1 MKELSLENLYLFFV
15 LALGFL
21 AIADL
26 IVGVSNDA
34 VNFLS
39 SAIGSKAV
47 SFKKIMIIASFGI
60 ALGAIFS
67 SGMMEVARKGIFNP
81 ELYYFDEIM
90 IIFLAVMITDI
101 LLLDFFNTLGLPT
114 STTVS
119 IVFELLGAAVSIAAY
134 KIWENSQSI
143 NELITYI
150 NYSKATQIILGI
162 ILSVF
167 IAFTIGAIVQ
177 WVSRLILSFDFKRNS
192 NIVSSIFGGIA
203 ITSITY
209 FILIKGIKGTS
220 YSEITFNYFQGETIN
235 NLIES
240 NASQIIIYLT
250 VIWSLIS
257 FFLIEVYKTNIYKI
271 IILVGT
277 FALALAFAGNDL
289 VNFIGVPIAAWQ
301 SYEAWTISGI
311 PADQLSMGILS
322 SKVETP
328 NLILFFA
335 GAIMVI
341 TLWFSSRAK
350 NVLKTSIDLSDQS
363 EIKEK
368 FKANILAKYLV
379 TFFVELNNGI
389 QKIVPAKIKEIIE
402 NRFAP
407 SNQLLLSNTIIEKPA
422 FDMVRASVNLIVAS
436 ILISIATSYKL
447 PLSTTYVTFM
457 VAMGTSLS
465 DRAWGSESAIFRVS
479 GVLNVIG
486 GWFITAIV
494 AFSAAALVALLM
506 ETSLF
511 FMPILFL
518 FTCFLLYR
526 NYLRYNKEAKK
537 VKLEN
542 EILEIEK
549 NTLEGVIN
557 ESSKNIENVLNRSV
571 KIFTLTT
578 EGISKSDIKL
588 LKKNSRQVTKLS
600 DEVDELQEN
609 IFNYLKS
616 NKKANKKATEFYLI
630 ILEKLTQITKRLS
643 KISKITL
650 KHVDEDRRKLPL
662 SNIKVLLGLDINFKR
677 LFESVINIFI
687 NKDFKKIEDVL
698 LDIIQA
704 RDEIENQI
712 KRYKEENQNNKR
724 YDKLH
729 LEILSICSEILNA
742 IKQLLENYYSIKS
755 ETELK

>member
-1 MKELSLENLYLFFV
+1 MENLYLFFV

-220 YSEITFNYFQGETIN
+220 YSEITFDYFQGETIN
-235 NLIES
+235 NLIER
-240 NASQIIIYLT
+240 NASQIILYLT
-250 VIWSLIS
+250 LIWSLIS
-257 FFLIEVYKTNIYKI
+257 FFLIEVYRTNIYKI

-557 ESSKNIENVLNRSV
+557 ESSKNIENVLNRSI

-662 SNIKVLLGLDINFKR
+662 SNIKVLLGLDLNFKR

>member
-220 YSEITFNYFQGETIN
+220 YSEITFDYFQGETIN

-250 VIWSLIS
+250 LIWSLIS
-257 FFLIEVYKTNIYKI
+257 FFFIEVYKTNIYKI

-486 GWFITAIV
+486 GWFVTAIV

-549 NTLEGVIN
+549 NTLDGVIN
-557 ESSKNIENVLNRSV
+557 ESSKNIENVLNRSI

-662 SNIKVLLGLDINFKR
+662 SNIKVLLGLDLNFKR
-677 LFESVINIFI
+677 LFENVINIFI

-698 LDIIQA
+698 LDIIKA

-712 KRYKEENQNNKR
+712 KRYKEENQDNKR

-729 LEILSICSEILNA
+729 LEILSLCSEILNA
-742 IKQLLENYYSIKS
+742 LKQLLENYYSIKS

>member
-1 MKELSLENLYLFFV
+1 MENLYLFFV

-177 WVSRLILSFDFKRNS
+177 WVSRLILSFDFKRKS

-220 YSEITFNYFQGETIN
+220 YSEITFDYFQGETIN

-250 VIWSLIS
+250 LIWSLIS
-257 FFLIEVYKTNIYKI
+257 FFLIIVYRTNIYKI

-379 TFFVELNNGI
+379 TFFVGLNSGV

-549 NTLEGVIN
+549 NTLDGVIN
-557 ESSKNIENVLNRSV
+557 ESSKNIENVLNRSI

-630 ILEKLTQITKRLS
+630 ILEKLTQITKRLN

-662 SNIKVLLGLDINFKR
+662 SNIKVLLGLDLNFKR

-712 KRYKEENQNNKR
+712 KRYIEENQDKKK

-729 LEILSICSEILNA
+729 LEILSLCSEVLNA
-742 IKQLLENYYSIKS
+742 LKQLLENYYSIKS

>member
-1 MKELSLENLYLFFV
+1 MENLYLFFV

-177 WVSRLILSFDFKRNS
+177 WLSRLILSFDFKRKS

-220 YSEITFNYFQGETIN
+220 YSEITFDYFQGETIN
-235 NLIES
+235 NLIER

-250 VIWSLIS
+250 LIWSLMS
-257 FFLIEVYKTNIYKI
+257 FFLIEVYRTNIYKI

-335 GAIMVI
+335 GTIMVI

-379 TFFVELNNGI
+379 KFFVKLNSGI

-486 GWFITAIV
+486 GWFITAII

-518 FTCFLLYR
+518 FTCILLYR

-537 VKLEN
+537 LKLEN

-549 NTLEGVIN
+549 NTLDGVIK
-557 ESSKNIENVLNRSV
+557 ESSKNIENVLNRSI
-571 KIFTLTT
+571 KIFTFTT

-588 LKKNSRQVTKLS
+588 LKKNSRQITKLS

-630 ILEKLTQITKRLS
+630 ILDKLTQITKRLR

-662 SNIKVLLGLDINFKR
+662 SNIKVLLGLDLNFKR

-704 RDEIENQI
+704 MDEIENQI
-712 KRYKEENQNNKR
+712 KRYKEENQDNKR

-729 LEILSICSEILNA
+729 LEILSLCSEILTA
-742 IKQLLENYYSIKS
+742 LKELLENYYSIKS

>member
-1 MKELSLENLYLFFV
+1 MENLYLFFV

-220 YSEITFNYFQGETIN
+220 YSEITFDYFQGETIN
-235 NLIES
+235 NLIER
-240 NASQIIIYLT
+240 NASQIILYLT
-250 VIWSLIS
+250 LIWSLIS
-257 FFLIEVYKTNIYKI
+257 FFLIEVYRTNIYKI

-549 NTLEGVIN
+549 NTLDGVIN
-557 ESSKNIENVLNRSV
+557 ESSKNIENVLNRSI

-662 SNIKVLLGLDINFKR
+662 SNIKVLLGLDLNFKR

-704 RDEIENQI
+704 RDEIKNQI
-712 KRYKEENQNNKR
+712 KRYKEENQDNKR
-724 YDKLH
+724 YGKLH
-729 LEILSICSEILNA
+729 LEILSLCSEILNA
-742 IKQLLENYYSIKS
+742 LKQLLENYYSIKS

>member
-1 MKELSLENLYLFFV
+1 VKELSLENLYLFFV

-220 YSEITFNYFQGETIN
+220 YSEITFDYFQGETIN
-235 NLIES
+235 NLIER
-240 NASQIIIYLT
+240 NASQIILYLT
-250 VIWSLIS
+250 LIWSLIS
-257 FFLIEVYKTNIYKI
+257 FFLIEVYRTNIYKI

-379 TFFVELNNGI
+379 TFFIGLNSGI

-402 NRFAP
+402 TRFAP

-557 ESSKNIENVLNRSV
+557 ESSKNIENVLNRSI

-662 SNIKVLLGLDINFKR
+662 SNIKVLLGLDLNFKR

-704 RDEIENQI
+704 RDKIENQI
-712 KRYKEENQNNKR
+712 KRYKEENQDNKR

-729 LEILSICSEILNA
+729 LEILSLCSEILNA
-742 IKQLLENYYSIKS
+742 LKQLLENYYSIKS

>member
-220 YSEITFNYFQGETIN
+220 YSEITFDYFQGETIN
-235 NLIES
+235 NLIER
-240 NASQIIIYLT
+240 NASQIILYLT
-250 VIWSLIS
+250 LIWSLIS
-257 FFLIEVYKTNIYKI
+257 FFLIEVYRTNIYKI

-379 TFFVELNNGI
+379 TFFIGLNSGI

-549 NTLEGVIN
+549 NTLDGVIN
-557 ESSKNIENVLNRSV
+557 ESSKNIENVLNRSI

-662 SNIKVLLGLDINFKR
+662 SNIKVLLGLDLNFKR

-704 RDEIENQI
+704 RDKIENQI
-712 KRYKEENQNNKR
+712 KRYKEENQDNKR

-729 LEILSICSEILNA
+729 LEILSLCSEILNA
-742 IKQLLENYYSIKS
+742 LKQLLENYYSIKS

>member
-220 YSEITFNYFQGETIN
+220 YSEITFDYFQGETIN

-250 VIWSLIS
+250 LIWSLIS

-549 NTLEGVIN
+549 NTLDGVIN
-557 ESSKNIENVLNRSV
+557 ESSKNIENVLNRSI

-712 KRYKEENQNNKR
+712 KRYKEENQDNKR

-729 LEILSICSEILNA
+729 LEILSLCSEILNA
-742 IKQLLENYYSIKS
+742 LKQLLENYYSIKS

>member
-1 MKELSLENLYLFFV
+1 MENLYLFFV

-220 YSEITFNYFQGETIN
+220 YSEITFDYFQGETIN

-301 SYEAWTISGI
+301 SYEAWTISGV

-486 GWFITAIV
+486 GWFITAVV

-526 NYLRYNKEAKK
+526 NYLRYDKEAKK
-537 VKLEN
+537 VKIEN

-549 NTLEGVIN
+549 NTLDGVIN
-557 ESSKNIENVLNRSV
+557 ESSKNIENVLNRSI

-578 EGISKSDIKL
+578 EGISKSNIKL

-662 SNIKVLLGLDINFKR
+662 SNIKVLLGLDLNFKR

>member
-220 YSEITFNYFQGETIN
+220 YSEITFDYFQGETIN
-235 NLIES
+235 NLIER
-240 NASQIIIYLT
+240 NASQIILYLT
-250 VIWSLIS
+250 LIWSLIS
-257 FFLIEVYKTNIYKI
+257 FFLIEVYRTNIYKI

-557 ESSKNIENVLNRSV
+557 ESSKNIENVLNRSI

-662 SNIKVLLGLDINFKR
+662 SNIKVLLGLDLNFKR

-704 RDEIENQI
+704 RDKIENQI
-712 KRYKEENQNNKR
+712 KRYKEENQDNKR

-729 LEILSICSEILNA
+729 LEILSLCSEILNA
-742 IKQLLENYYSIKS
+742 LKQLLENYYSIKS

>member
-1 MKELSLENLYLFFV
+1 MENLYLFFV

-220 YSEITFNYFQGETIN
+220 YSEITFDYFQGETIN
-235 NLIES
+235 NLIER
-240 NASQIIIYLT
+240 NASQIILYLT
-250 VIWSLIS
+250 LIWSLIS
-257 FFLIEVYKTNIYKI
+257 FFLIEVYRTNIYKI

-379 TFFVELNNGI
+379 TFFIGLNSGI

-402 NRFAP
+402 TRFAP

-537 VKLEN
+537 AKLEN

-557 ESSKNIENVLNRSV
+557 ESSKNIENVLNRSI

-662 SNIKVLLGLDINFKR
+662 SNIKVLLGLDLNFKR

>member
-220 YSEITFNYFQGETIN
+220 YSEITFDYFQGETIN

-250 VIWSLIS
+250 LIWSLIS
-257 FFLIEVYKTNIYKI
+257 FFFIEVYKTNIYKI

-379 TFFVELNNGI
+379 TFFVGLNSGI

-402 NRFAP
+402 TRFAP

-549 NTLEGVIN
+549 NTLDGVIN
-557 ESSKNIENVLNRSV
+557 ESSKNIENVLNRSI

-650 KHVDEDRRKLPL
+650 KHVDADRRKLPL
-662 SNIKVLLGLDINFKR
+662 SNIKVLLGLDLNFKR

-712 KRYKEENQNNKR
+712 KRYKEENQDNKR

-729 LEILSICSEILNA
+729 LEILSLCSEILNA
-742 IKQLLENYYSIKS
+742 LKQLLENYYSIKS

>member
-1 MKELSLENLYLFFV
+1 MENLYLFFV

-220 YSEITFNYFQGETIN
+220 YSEITFDYFQGETIN

-250 VIWSLIS
+250 LIWSLIS

-368 FKANILAKYLV
+368 FKANMLAKYLV

-557 ESSKNIENVLNRSV
+557 ESSKNIENVLNRSI

-704 RDEIENQI
+704 RDEIKNQI
-712 KRYKEENQNNKR
+712 KRYKEENQDNKR

-729 LEILSICSEILNA
+729 LEILSLCSEILNA
-742 IKQLLENYYSIKS
+742 LKQLLENYYSIKS

>member
-1 MKELSLENLYLFFV
+1 MENLYLFFV

-220 YSEITFNYFQGETIN
+220 YSEITFDYFQGETIN

-250 VIWSLIS
+250 LIWSLIS

-379 TFFVELNNGI
+379 TFFVGLNSGI

-557 ESSKNIENVLNRSV
+557 ESSKNIENVLNRSI

-687 NKDFKKIEDVL
+687 NKDFKKIEDIL

-742 IKQLLENYYSIKS
+742 LKQLLENYYSIKS

>member
-15 LALGFL
+15 FALGFL

-143 NELITYI
+143 NELINYI

-177 WVSRLILSFDFKRNS
+177 WLSRLILSFDFKRNS

-220 YSEITFNYFQGETIN
+220 YSEITLDYFQGETIN
-235 NLIES
+235 NVIES
-240 NASQIIIYLT
+240 NAAQIILYLT
-250 VIWSLIS
+250 LIWSSIS
-257 FFLIEVYKTNIYKI
+257 YFLIEVYKTNIYKI
-271 IILVGT
+271 IILIGT

-368 FKANILAKYLV
+368 FKANRLAKFLV
-379 TFFVELNNGI
+379 MFVVRLNSGV
-389 QKIVPAKIKEIIE
+389 QKIIPVKIKEIIE

-506 ETSLF
+506 ETSLY

-537 VKLEN
+537 IKSEN

-549 NTLEGVIN
+549 NTLDGVIK

-571 KIFTLTT
+571 KIFTYTT
-578 EGISKSDIKL
+578 EGVSKNDIKL
-588 LKKNSRQVTKLS
+588 LKKNTSQVTKLS
-600 DEVDELQEN
+600 DEVNELQEN

-630 ILEKLTQITKRLS
+630 ILEKLTQITKRLR

-662 SNIKVLLGLDINFKR
+662 SNIKVLLGLDLNFKR
-677 LFESVINIFI
+677 LFESVIHIFI
-687 NKDFKKIEDVL
+687 NKDFKKIEDIL
-698 LDIIQA
+698 LVIIQA
-704 RDEIENQI
+704 MDEIENQI
-712 KRYKEENQNNKR
+712 KRYKEENQDNKR

-729 LEILSICSEILNA
+729 VEILSLCSEILTA
-742 IKQLLENYYSIKS
+742 LKELLENYYSIKS

>member
-630 ILEKLTQITKRLS
+630 ILEKLTQITKRLR

-662 SNIKVLLGLDINFKR
+662 SNIKVLLGLDLNFKR

-704 RDEIENQI
+704 RDEIESQI
-712 KRYKEENQNNKR
+712 KRYIEENQDKKK

-729 LEILSICSEILNA
+729 LEILSLCSEVLNA
-742 IKQLLENYYSIKS
+742 LKQLLENYYSIKS

>member
-1 MKELSLENLYLFFV
+1 M
-15 LALGFL
+15 
-21 AIADL
+21 
-26 IVGVSNDA
+26 
-34 VNFLS
+34 
-39 SAIGSKAV
+39 

-192 NIVSSIFGGIA
+192 IIVSSIFGGIA

-257 FFLIEVYKTNIYKI
+257 FFLIEVYRTNIYKI

-379 TFFVELNNGI
+379 TFFVGLNSGI

-402 NRFAP
+402 TRFAP

-422 FDMVRASVNLIVAS
+422 FDVVRASVNLIVAS

-537 VKLEN
+537 AKLEN

-662 SNIKVLLGLDINFKR
+662 SNIKVLLGLDLNFKR

-729 LEILSICSEILNA
+729 LEILSLCSEILNA
-742 IKQLLENYYSIKS
+742 LKQLLENYYSIKS
-755 ETELK
+755 ETKLK

>member
-220 YSEITFNYFQGETIN
+220 YSEITFDYFQGETIN

-250 VIWSLIS
+250 LIWSLIS

-379 TFFVELNNGI
+379 TFFVGLNNGI

-549 NTLEGVIN
+549 NTLDGVIN
-557 ESSKNIENVLNRSV
+557 ESSKNIENVLNRSI

-662 SNIKVLLGLDINFKR
+662 SNIKVLLGLDLNFKR

-712 KRYKEENQNNKR
+712 KRYKEENQDNKR

-729 LEILSICSEILNA
+729 LEILSLCSEILNA
-742 IKQLLENYYSIKS
+742 LKQLLENYYSIKS

>member
-143 NELITYI
+143 NELINYI

-177 WVSRLILSFDFKRNS
+177 WVSRFILSFDFKRNS
-192 NIVSSIFGGIA
+192 NIISSIFGGIA

-220 YSEITFNYFQGETIN
+220 YSEITFGYFQNRTIN
-235 NLIES
+235 NIIES
-240 NASQIIIYLT
+240 NAAQIILYLT
-250 VIWSLIS
+250 IIWSSIS
-257 FFLIEVYKTNIYKI
+257 YFLIEVYKTNIYKI
-271 IILVGT
+271 IILIGT

-328 NLILFFA
+328 NLILFIA
-335 GAIMVI
+335 GAVMVI

-368 FKANILAKYLV
+368 FKANRLAKFLV
-379 TFFVELNNGI
+379 VFVVRLNSGV
-389 QKIVPAKIKEIIE
+389 QKIIPVKIREIIE

-422 FDMVRASVNLIVAS
+422 FDIVRASVNLIVAS

-506 ETSLF
+506 ETSLY

-526 NYLRYNKEAKK
+526 NYLRYNKDAKK
-537 VKLEN
+537 IKSEN
-542 EILEIEK
+542 QILEIEK
-549 NTLEGVIN
+549 NTLDGVIK
-557 ESSKNIENVLNRSV
+557 ESSKNIENVLNRSIKV
-571 KIFTLTT
+571 FTYTT
-578 EGISKSDIKL
+578 EGVSKNDIKS
-588 LKKNSRQVTKLS
+588 LKKNTSQVTKLS
-600 DEVDELQEN
+600 DEVNELQEN

-630 ILEKLTQITKRLS
+630 ILEKLTQITKKLR

-662 SNIKVLLGLDINFKR
+662 SNIKVLLGLDLKFKR
-677 LFESVINIFI
+677 LFEDVINIFI
-687 NKDFKKIEDVL
+687 NKDFRKIEDVL
-698 LDIIQA
+698 LGIIQA
-704 RDEIENQI
+704 KDRIENQI
-712 KRYKEENQNNKR
+712 KRYKEENQGSKR
-724 YDKLH
+724 YDKLQ
-729 LEILSICSEILNA
+729 LEILTLCSEILTA
-742 IKQLLENYYSIKS
+742 LKELLESYYSIKS

>member
-220 YSEITFNYFQGETIN
+220 YSEITFDYFQGETIN
-235 NLIES
+235 NLIER
-240 NASQIIIYLT
+240 NASQIILYLT
-250 VIWSLIS
+250 LIWSLIS
-257 FFLIEVYKTNIYKI
+257 FFLIEVYRTNIYKI

-379 TFFVELNNGI
+379 TFFIGLNSGI

-402 NRFAP
+402 TRFAP

-557 ESSKNIENVLNRSV
+557 ESSKNIENVLNRSI

-662 SNIKVLLGLDINFKR
+662 SNIKVLLGLDLNFKR

-698 LDIIQA
+698 LDIIQS

-712 KRYKEENQNNKR
+712 KRYKEENQDNKR

-729 LEILSICSEILNA
+729 LEILSLCSEILNA
-742 IKQLLENYYSIKS
+742 LKQLLENYYSIKS

>member
-1 MKELSLENLYLFFV
+1 LENLYLFFV
-15 LALGFL
+15 FALGFL

-143 NELITYI
+143 NELINYI

-177 WVSRLILSFDFKRNS
+177 WLSRLILSFDFKRNS

-220 YSEITFNYFQGETIN
+220 YSEITLDYFQGETIN
-235 NLIES
+235 NVIES
-240 NASQIIIYLT
+240 NAAQIILYLT
-250 VIWSLIS
+250 LIWSSIS
-257 FFLIEVYKTNIYKI
+257 YFLIEVYKTNIYKI
-271 IILVGT
+271 IILIGT

-368 FKANILAKYLV
+368 FKANRLAKFLV
-379 TFFVELNNGI
+379 MFVVRLNSGV
-389 QKIVPAKIKEIIE
+389 QKIIPVKIKEIIE

-506 ETSLF
+506 ETSLY

-537 VKLEN
+537 IKSEN

-549 NTLEGVIN
+549 NTLDGVIK

-571 KIFTLTT
+571 KIFTYTT
-578 EGISKSDIKL
+578 EGVSKNDIKL
-588 LKKNSRQVTKLS
+588 LKKNTSQVTKLS
-600 DEVDELQEN
+600 DEVNELQEN

-630 ILEKLTQITKRLS
+630 ILEKLTQITKRLR

-662 SNIKVLLGLDINFKR
+662 SNIKVLLGLDLNFKR
-677 LFESVINIFI
+677 LFESVIHIFI
-687 NKDFKKIEDVL
+687 NKDFKKIEDIL

-704 RDEIENQI
+704 MDEIENQI
-712 KRYKEENQNNKR
+712 KRYKEENQDNKR

-729 LEILSICSEILNA
+729 VEILSLCSEILTA
-742 IKQLLENYYSIKS
+742 LKELLENYYSIKS

>member
-220 YSEITFNYFQGETIN
+220 YSEITFDYFQGETIN
-235 NLIES
+235 NLIER
-240 NASQIIIYLT
+240 NASQIILYLT
-250 VIWSLIS
+250 LIWSLIS
-257 FFLIEVYKTNIYKI
+257 FFLIEVYRTNIYKI

-379 TFFVELNNGI
+379 TFFIGLNSGI

-402 NRFAP
+402 TRFAP

-549 NTLEGVIN
+549 NTLDGVIN
-557 ESSKNIENVLNRSV
+557 ESSKNIENVLNRSI

-662 SNIKVLLGLDINFKR
+662 SNIKVLLGLDLNFKR

-712 KRYKEENQNNKR
+712 KRYKEENQDNKR

-729 LEILSICSEILNA
+729 LEILSLCSEILNA
-742 IKQLLENYYSIKS
+742 LKQLLENYYSIKS

>member
-1 MKELSLENLYLFFV
+1 MENLYLFFV

-220 YSEITFNYFQGETIN
+220 YSEITFDYFQGETIN
-235 NLIES
+235 NLIER

-250 VIWSLIS
+250 LIWSLIS
-257 FFLIEVYKTNIYKI
+257 FFLIEVYRTNIYKI

-379 TFFVELNNGI
+379 TFFIGLNSGI

-402 NRFAP
+402 TRFAP

-549 NTLEGVIN
+549 NTLDGVIN
-557 ESSKNIENVLNRSV
+557 ESSKNIENVLNRSI

-662 SNIKVLLGLDINFKR
+662 SNIKVLLGLDLNFKR

-704 RDEIENQI
+704 RDKIENQI
-712 KRYKEENQNNKR
+712 KRYKEENQDNKR

-729 LEILSICSEILNA
+729 LEILSLCSEILNA
-742 IKQLLENYYSIKS
+742 LKQLLENYYSIKS

>member
-220 YSEITFNYFQGETIN
+220 YSEITFDYFQGETIN

-250 VIWSLIS
+250 LIWSLIS

-379 TFFVELNNGI
+379 TFFIGLNSGI

-465 DRAWGSESAIFRVS
+465 DRAWGSESALRVS

-549 NTLEGVIN
+549 NTLDGVIN
-557 ESSKNIENVLNRSV
+557 ESSKNIENVLNRSI

-662 SNIKVLLGLDINFKR
+662 SNIKVLLGLDLNFKR

-698 LDIIQA
+698 LDIIKA

-712 KRYKEENQNNKR
+712 KRYKEENQDNKR

-729 LEILSICSEILNA
+729 LEMLSLCSEILNA

>member
-220 YSEITFNYFQGETIN
+220 YSEITFDYFQGETIN

-250 VIWSLIS
+250 LIWSLIS

-557 ESSKNIENVLNRSV
+557 ESSKNIENVLNRSI

>member
-1 MKELSLENLYLFFV
+1 MENLYLFFV

-220 YSEITFNYFQGETIN
+220 YSEISFDYFQGETIN
-235 NLIES
+235 NLIER

-250 VIWSLIS
+250 LIWSLIS
-257 FFLIEVYKTNIYKI
+257 FFLIIVYRTNIYKI

-379 TFFVELNNGI
+379 TFFVGLNSGI

-494 AFSAAALVALLM
+494 AFSSAALVALLM

-549 NTLEGVIN
+549 NTLDGVIS
-557 ESSKNIENVLNRSV
+557 ESSKNIENVLNRSI

-630 ILEKLTQITKRLS
+630 ILEKLTQITKRLN

-662 SNIKVLLGLDINFKR
+662 SNIKVLLGLDLNFKR

-704 RDEIENQI
+704 RDEIKNQI
-712 KRYKEENQNNKR
+712 KRYKEENQDNKR

-729 LEILSICSEILNA
+729 LEILSLCSEILNA
-742 IKQLLENYYSIKS
+742 LKQLLENYYSIKS

>member
-143 NELITYI
+143 NELINYI

-220 YSEITFNYFQGETIN
+220 YSEITFDYFQGETIN

-250 VIWSLIS
+250 LIWSLIS
-257 FFLIEVYKTNIYKI
+257 FFLIEVYRTNIYKI

-379 TFFVELNNGI
+379 TFFVGLNSGI

-549 NTLEGVIN
+549 NTLDGVIN
-557 ESSKNIENVLNRSV
+557 ESSKNIENVLNRSI

-616 NKKANKKATEFYLI
+616 NKKANKKGTEFYLI

-662 SNIKVLLGLDINFKR
+662 SNIKVLLGLDLNFKR
-677 LFESVINIFI
+677 LFEDVINIFV

-698 LDIIQA
+698 LGIIQA

-712 KRYKEENQNNKR
+712 KRYKEENQDNKR
-724 YDKLH
+724 YDKLQ
-729 LEILSICSEILNA
+729 LEILSLCSEVLTA
-742 IKQLLENYYSIKS
+742 LKELLENYYSIKS

>member
-15 LALGFL
+15 FALGFL

-143 NELITYI
+143 NELINYI

-177 WVSRLILSFDFKRNS
+177 WLSRLILSFDFKRNS

-220 YSEITFNYFQGETIN
+220 YSEITLDYFQGETIN
-235 NLIES
+235 NVIES
-240 NASQIIIYLT
+240 NAAQIILYLT
-250 VIWSLIS
+250 LIWSSIS
-257 FFLIEVYKTNIYKI
+257 YFLIEVYKTNIYKI
-271 IILVGT
+271 IILIGT

-368 FKANILAKYLV
+368 FKANRLAKFLV
-379 TFFVELNNGI
+379 MFVVRLNSGV
-389 QKIVPAKIKEIIE
+389 QKIIPVKIKEIIE

-506 ETSLF
+506 ETSLY

-537 VKLEN
+537 IKSEN

-549 NTLEGVIN
+549 NTLDGVIK

-571 KIFTLTT
+571 KIFTYTT
-578 EGISKSDIKL
+578 EGVSKNDIKL
-588 LKKNSRQVTKLS
+588 LKKNTSQVTKLS
-600 DEVDELQEN
+600 DEVNELQEN

-630 ILEKLTQITKRLS
+630 ILEKLTQITKRLR

-662 SNIKVLLGLDINFKR
+662 SNIKVLLGLDLNFKR
-677 LFESVINIFI
+677 LFESVIHIFI
-687 NKDFKKIEDVL
+687 NKDFKKIEDIL

-704 RDEIENQI
+704 MDEIENQI
-712 KRYKEENQNNKR
+712 KRYKEENQDNKR

-729 LEILSICSEILNA
+729 VEILSLCSEILTA
-742 IKQLLENYYSIKS
+742 LKELLENYYSIKS

>member
-328 NLILFFA
+328 NIILFFA

-712 KRYKEENQNNKR
+712 KRYKKENQNNKR

>member
-1 MKELSLENLYLFFV
+1 MKEFSLENLYLFFV

-150 NYSKATQIILGI
+150 NYSKATQIIMGI

-240 NASQIIIYLT
+240 NALQIIIYLT

-557 ESSKNIENVLNRSV
+557 ESSKNIENVLNRSI

-600 DEVDELQEN
+600 DEVEELQEN

-630 ILEKLTQITKRLS
+630 ILEKLTQITKRLN

-650 KHVDEDRRKLPL
+650 KHVNEDRRKLPL

-712 KRYKEENQNNKR
+712 KRYKEENQDNKR

-729 LEILSICSEILNA
+729 LEILSLCSEILNA
-742 IKQLLENYYSIKS
+742 LKQLLENYYSIKS

>member
-220 YSEITFNYFQGETIN
+220 YSEITFDYFQGETIN
-235 NLIES
+235 NLIER

-250 VIWSLIS
+250 LIWSLIS

-379 TFFVELNNGI
+379 TFFIGLNSGI

-402 NRFAP
+402 TRFAP

-549 NTLEGVIN
+549 NTLDGVIN
-557 ESSKNIENVLNRSV
+557 ESSKNIENVLNRSI

-662 SNIKVLLGLDINFKR
+662 SNIKVLLGLDLNFKR

-704 RDEIENQI
+704 RDKIENQI
-712 KRYKEENQNNKR
+712 KRYKEENQDNKR

-729 LEILSICSEILNA
+729 LEILSLCSEILNA
-742 IKQLLENYYSIKS
+742 LKQLLENYYSIKS

>member
-1 MKELSLENLYLFFV
+1 MENLYLFFV

-220 YSEITFNYFQGETIN
+220 YSEITFDYFQGETIN
-235 NLIES
+235 NLIER
-240 NASQIIIYLT
+240 NASQIILYLT
-250 VIWSLIS
+250 LIWSLIS
-257 FFLIEVYKTNIYKI
+257 FFLIEVYRTNIYKI

-379 TFFVELNNGI
+379 TFFIGLNSGI

-402 NRFAP
+402 TRFAP

-549 NTLEGVIN
+549 NTLDGVIN
-557 ESSKNIENVLNRSV
+557 ESSKNIENVLNRSI

-712 KRYKEENQNNKR
+712 KRYKEENQDNKR

-729 LEILSICSEILNA
+729 LEILSLCSEILNA
-742 IKQLLENYYSIKS
+742 LKQLLENYYSIKS

>member
-557 ESSKNIENVLNRSV
+557 ESSKNIENVLNRSI

-712 KRYKEENQNNKR
+712 KRYKEENQDNKR

-729 LEILSICSEILNA
+729 LEILSLCSEILNA
-742 IKQLLENYYSIKS
+742 LKQLLENYYSIKS

>member
-1 MKELSLENLYLFFV
+1 MENLYLFFV

-177 WVSRLILSFDFKRNS
+177 WVSRFILSFDFKRNS
-192 NIVSSIFGGIA
+192 NIISSIFGGIA

-220 YSEITFNYFQGETIN
+220 YSEITFSYFQGRTIN
-235 NLIES
+235 NIIES
-240 NASQIIIYLT
+240 NAAQIILYLT
-250 VIWSLIS
+250 LIWSSIS
-257 FFLIEVYKTNIYKI
+257 YFLIEVYKTNIYKI
-271 IILVGT
+271 IILIGT

-301 SYEAWTISGI
+301 SYEAWTISGT

-328 NLILFFA
+328 NLILFIA
-335 GAIMVI
+335 GAVMVI

-368 FKANILAKYLV
+368 FKANLLAKFLV
-379 TFFVELNNGI
+379 MFVVRLNRGF
-389 QKIVPAKIKEIIE
+389 QKIIPVKIREIIE

-506 ETSLF
+506 ETSLY

-537 VKLEN
+537 IKSEN
-542 EILEIEK
+542 EIREIEK
-549 NTLEGVIN
+549 NTLDGVIK
-557 ESSKNIENVLNRSV
+557 ESSKNIENVLNRSI
-571 KIFTLTT
+571 KIFTYTT
-578 EGISKSDIKL
+578 EGVSKNDIKL
-588 LKKNSRQVTKLS
+588 LKKNTSQVTKLS
-600 DEVDELQEN
+600 DEVNELQEN

-630 ILEKLTQITKRLS
+630 ILEKLTRITKKLR

-662 SNIKVLLGLDINFKR
+662 SNIKVLLGLDLKFKR
-677 LFESVINIFI
+677 LFEDVINIFI
-687 NKDFKKIEDVL
+687 NKDFKKIEDIL
-698 LDIIQA
+698 LGIIQDG
-704 RDEIENQI
+704 DEIESQI
-712 KRYKEENQNNKR
+712 KRYKEENQGSKR
-724 YDKLH
+724 YDKLQ
-729 LEILSICSEILNA
+729 LEILILCSEILTA
-742 IKQLLENYYSIKS
+742 LKELLENYYSIKS

>member
-220 YSEITFNYFQGETIN
+220 YSDITFDYFQGETIN
-235 NLIES
+235 SVIES
-240 NASQIIIYLT
+240 NASLIIIYLT
-250 VIWSLIS
+250 LIWSLIS
-257 FFLIEVYKTNIYKI
+257 FFLIEVYRTNIYKI

-379 TFFVELNNGI
+379 TFFVGLNSGI

-549 NTLEGVIN
+549 NTLDGVIN
-557 ESSKNIENVLNRSV
+557 ESSKNIENVLNRSI

-578 EGISKSDIKL
+578 GGISKSDIKL

-650 KHVDEDRRKLPL
+650 KHVDENRRKLPL
-662 SNIKVLLGLDINFKR
+662 SNIKVLLGLDLNFKR
-677 LFESVINIFI
+677 LLESVINIFI
-687 NKDFKKIEDVL
+687 NKDFKKIEDIL
-698 LDIIQA
+698 LSIIQE

-712 KRYKEENQNNKR
+712 KRYKEKNQDNMR
-724 YDKLH
+724 HDKLH
-729 LEILSICSEILNA
+729 LQVLSLCSEFLTA
-742 IKQLLENYYSIKS
+742 LKELLENYYSIKS
-755 ETELK
+755 EAELK

>member
-220 YSEITFNYFQGETIN
+220 YSEITFDYFQGQTIN

-250 VIWSLIS
+250 LIWSLIS
-257 FFLIEVYKTNIYKI
+257 FFLIEVYRTNIYKI

-557 ESSKNIENVLNRSV
+557 ESSKNIENVLNRSI

-616 NKKANKKATEFYLI
+616 NKKANKKGTEFYLI

-662 SNIKVLLGLDINFKR
+662 SNIKVLLGLDLNFKR
-677 LFESVINIFI
+677 LFEDVINIFV

-698 LDIIQA
+698 LGIIQA

-712 KRYKEENQNNKR
+712 KRYKEENQDNKR
-724 YDKLH
+724 YDKLQ
-729 LEILSICSEILNA
+729 LEILSLCSEVLTA
-742 IKQLLENYYSIKS
+742 LKELLENYYSIKS